1 MWPPCVSFASYSI
14 MHTIRFLGSPI
25 LCTRLFNLSYFFRD
39 KYIYIYIYHCL
50 YCHASWSRT
59 FEIVFF
65 LFPFHEIFNEGTKE
79 KKSAC
84 MYVAFAYDLI
94 LLFFVTWVSQ
104 IYLVSNIESIHK
116 EHRWSR
122 GWNLDEE
129 SGSKNR
135 YLDP

>member
-1 MWPPCVSFASYSI
+1 MCSGIFCIVLHNAYYSI
-14 MHTIRFLGSPI
+14 SRFSNSMYSLVQ
-25 LCTRLFNLSYFFRD
+25 FVVFFSRQ
-39 KYIYIYIYHCL
+39 IYIYIYHCL

-79 KKSAC
+79 KKSTC